1 MFCGCGNGD
10 SGCANCGACRL
21 CAGEA
26 GPEMEVGG
34 AHAQEAGGVP
44 VRDLIRLDLIA
55 GGQPREAGAER
66 DREAGMRNYHELKQ
80 KNRDARRMMRMRAH
94 KESRR
99 SRKFTEGGPMSHLSP
114 GGVAGGRE
122 RSNMREAGAGGGGS
136 QPPALE
142 PSDKEAAGK
151 LTSLPPGRVHLPPGV
166 RISR

>member
-55 GGQPREAGAER
+55 GGGHQGGEREAP
-66 DREAGMRNYHELKQ
+66 GMRNYHELKQ

-114 GGVAGGRE
+114 GGQVAGGRE
-122 RSNMREAGAGGGGS
+122 RSNMREAGAGSS

-142 PSDKEAAGK
+142 HNDKEAAGK